1 MVLVEVF
8 THSGERIDREI
19 FRQELIKFGRHSSND
34 LILPDL
40 RTPLFGGAVHSR
52 TEILT
57 QKEILTGPYRIL
69 FTNLTW
75 LDQQPDLTHSQNLA
89 SAPKSFKN
97 LKTWPWASSKSLRLW
112 VIFNAIYLS
121 YFTFMTSQKHDWV
134 GVLVEFF
141 GLNGILL
148 IPSVGL
154 SILCKAINREY
165 RFLALLKIHIGA
177 AFAWSFFNLD
187 FFGLRWAF
195 GDLLTS
201 KVIPDAIHILA
212 GAFVLYLIS
221 EVIFDHIRKPIRLS
235 LFGIGALIAFFGLFH
250 KYLPLRDQFQFVA
263 HDDFPLVYPPFEKNE
278 ISTEELDRLIKLQM
292 SHQTANGNELKKKL
306 NEGSESK

>member
-40 RTPLFGGAVHSR
+40 RTPLFGGDVHSR
-52 TEILT
+52 TEVLT
-57 QKEILTGPYRIL
+57 QREILTGPYRIL

-121 YFTFMTSQKHDWV
+121 YFTFMTSQK
-134 GVLVEFF
+134 
-141 GLNGILL
+141 
-148 IPSVGL
+148 
-154 SILCKAINREY
+154 
-165 RFLALLKIHIGA
+165 
-177 AFAWSFFNLD
+177 
-187 FFGLRWAF
+187 
-195 GDLLTS
+195 T
-201 KVIPDAIHILA
+201 
-212 GAFVLYLIS
+212 
-221 EVIFDHIRKPIRLS
+221 RL
-235 LFGIGALIAFFGLFH
+235 GWCAC
-250 KYLPLRDQFQFVA
+250 
-263 HDDFPLVYPPFEKNE
+263 
-278 ISTEELDRLIKLQM
+278 
-292 SHQTANGNELKKKL
+292 
-306 NEGSESK
+306 